1 MYYHV
6 VLINGVLMSAR
17 QHISSLY
24 QKRDKTELASYKE
37 HLNKDLEELNVFFEE
52 YLDVFSDEMSA
63 VEDQKAPI
71 WRAYKDKMKQV
82 ELIKSDIKLADYYLG
97 ML

>member
-1 MYYHV
+1 
-6 VLINGVLMSAR
+6 MSAR

-24 QKRDKTELASYKE
+24 QKRDKSELATYKE
-37 HLNKDLEELNVFFEE
+37 VLNKDLEELNVFFEE

-63 VEDQKAPI
+63 VEDQNSPI

-82 ELIKSDIKLADYYLG
+82 EMIKSDIKLADYYLG